1 MKKLLLL
8 AIIILTLGC
17 ENKTTEI
24 RYYPS
29 NREFQKDS
37 IELIGLDTTKLNFR
51 QLTNKSAEFYVDDG
65 KQVVVEFGDNKIKKR
80 VIPYVYTGGLVKLK
94 NVLQIKSDSI
104 LIDEGY
110 PISQLKWILKR
121 HYLNKGAI
129 PQYSDSPERALVE
142 VTIDTNQSGKE
153 LKELL
158 TRLTRSFD
166 EIKSEINDSI
176 ELRVAFD
183 YFRQIPPPPPP
194 PKPNDI
200 DKGE

>member
-8 AIIILTLGC
+8 AIVILIIGC

-29 NREFQKDS
+29 DREFQKDS
-37 IELIGLDTTKLNFR
+37 IQLIGLDTTKLNFR
-51 QLTNKSAEFYVDDG
+51 QLTNKSAEFYVDEG
-65 KQVVVEFGDNKIKKR
+65 KQVVVEFDDGKIKKR
-80 VIPYVYTGGLVKLK
+80 VIPYVYTGGLIKLK
-94 NVLQIKSDSI
+94 NILQLKSDSI
-104 LIDEGY
+104 LIDDGY
-110 PISQLKWILKR
+110 SISELKRILKR
-121 HYLNKGAI
+121 HYLNKGEI

-166 EIKSEINDSI
+166 EIKGEINDSI

-200 DKGE
+200 IKGE